1 MKKRRNFSMFEE
13 KQKDVFIQVRVPK
26 ELRTQFQTLCKSKAI
41 NSSELLRQLIT
52 QWIHEQQD
60 TTIMHKRSSDI

>member
-1 MKKRRNFSMFEE
+1 MFEE

-52 QWIHEQQD
+52 QWIAEQTD
-60 TTIMHKRSSDI
+60 NTIIYKRSSDI

>member
-1 MKKRRNFSMFEE
+1 MYDND
-13 KQKDVFIQVRVPK
+13 KDTVIRVRVPQHLK
-26 ELRTQFQTLCKSKAI
+26 DDFQMLCKHKAI

-60 TTIMHKRSSDI
+60 TTITHKRSSDI